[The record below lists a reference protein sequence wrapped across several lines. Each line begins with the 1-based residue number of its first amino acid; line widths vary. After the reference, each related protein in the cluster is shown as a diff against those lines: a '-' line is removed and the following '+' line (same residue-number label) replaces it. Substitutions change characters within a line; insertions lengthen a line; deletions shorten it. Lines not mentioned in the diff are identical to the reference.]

1 MSVPTLP
8 AAPRR
13 RARSLAQEVVD
24 ALTAQIEAGA
34 LRPGD
39 KLPTETEVMVAQGV
53 SRTVVREAIS
63 RMQASGLVETRHGI
77 GSFVLDR
84 VHSSVGID
92 PATITT
98 IRDVLAILEVRI
110 SLESECAS
118 LAAQRVTE
126 DDLVTLQRS
135 LDAIAAAARAGSD
148 TVALDYQFHLQIA
161 RITGNRYF
169 VDIMSQL
176 GATLIPRARV
186 NSARIAGDDAE
197 HYMARLA
204 HEHDDI
210 YEAIARRDPEAAR
223 AAIRTHLTKSRERLR
238 RANEAAEGSK
248 AGD

>member
-8 AAPRR
+8 VAPRR
-13 RARSLAQEVVD
+13 RMRSLAQDVVD
-24 ALTAQIEAGA
+24 ALSAQIQAGA

-118 LAAQRVTE
+118 LAAQRATAE
-126 DDLVTLQRS
+126 DLVGLRRA
-135 LDAIAAAARAGSD
+135 LDAIAVAAHAGVD
-148 TVALDYQFHLQIA
+148 TVAPDYQFHLQIA
-161 RITGNRYF
+161 RVTGNRYF
-169 VDIMSQL
+169 VEIMSQL

-186 NSARIAGDDAE
+186 NSAGIAGDDLDR
-197 HYMARLA
+197 YMARLN
-204 HEHDDI
+204 HEHEDI
-210 YEAIARRDPEAAR
+210 YEAIARHDPEAAR
-223 AAIRTHLTKSRERLR
+223 AAMRTHLTKSRERLR
-238 RANEAAEGSK
+238 RANEEAEGTGQ
-248 AGD
+248 AG